1 MSWNEFRS
9 QVLKLNQ
16 PRSHKVSGSLGV
28 YDAYKWIRKN
38 KWLNIG
44 TNISE
49 HDFYSIIRGIN
60 NCLAEELIK
69 GNDINLPYRL
79 GRLEVRKYPVRMSID
94 GDKVKTNL
102 PIDWDTTLKL
112 WYEDE
117 DAYKNKVL
125 IKQDV
130 KEIFN
135 VIYNRNK
142 AAYNNKSYYE
152 FSINRDIKRRMKQQI
167 KEGKLNAFM
176 M

>member
-1 MSWNEFRS
+1 MSWTEFRS
-9 QVLKLNQ
+9 QVLKLSQ
-16 PRSHKVSGSLGV
+16 PRSHKISGSLGV

-44 TNISE
+44 TPVSE
-49 HDFYSIIRGIN
+49 HNFYSIIRGIN
-60 NCLAEELIK
+60 NCLADELIK

-79 GRLEVRKYPVRMSID
+79 GRIEVRKYPVRISSD
-94 GDKVKTNL
+94 GEKIKTNL
-102 PIDWDTTLKL
+102 PIDWDTTLRL

-117 DAYKNKVL
+117 EAYKNKTL

-130 KEIFN
+130 KEVFK

-142 AAYNNKSYYE
+142 AMYNNKSYYE
-152 FSINRDIKRRMKQQI
+152 LELNRDIKRRLKQQI